1 MHPKLEISLHPA
13 TSNDVPELLKIHLAA
28 FQSDQFSNLMLLSR
42 DPNEFER
49 LLSKSIETWMSDPN
63 AQLIKAVAKNGAIVG
78 YACWVTEDAPDIEQ
92 DLPKPEKQEMIL
104 FTDAPVSQHKLL
116 PKDLGKLM
124 REDLVSRKKKL
135 IGNERHLVFQ
145 ALITH
150 PQWQCKGIGAQLVQW
165 GTTRADAEGL
175 ASWAHASP
183 SGHGVYLRA
192 GFEELDAS
200 DYDLDRYLPEEEQ
213 GEPKWGTYTF
223 RYMMRSRRA
232 NEVQNI

>member
-92 DLPKPEKQEMIL
+92 DLPKPES
-104 FTDAPVSQHKLL
+104 V
-116 PKDLGKLM
+116 
-124 REDLVSRKKKL
+124 RKT
-135 IGNERHLVFQ
+135 